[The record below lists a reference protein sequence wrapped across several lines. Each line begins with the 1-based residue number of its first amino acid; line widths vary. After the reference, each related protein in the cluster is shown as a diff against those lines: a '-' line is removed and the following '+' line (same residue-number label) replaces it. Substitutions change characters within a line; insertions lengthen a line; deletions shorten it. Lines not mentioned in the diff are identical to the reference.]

1 MKICKSVFFLI
12 ATIYTIFL
20 TSCACQGIKDP
31 IIRQANGTKLS
42 NPYTIYV
49 SDKMAVNHPV
59 TGYTK
64 KLLPVDNFYRYVPG
78 CYIACYSHNPQNSVY
93 GIGQNIYV
101 KGLVRVNGLYIGR
114 NCQPQ
119 GYFFKD
125 ISSISY
131 FSNLCQ
137 KRITA
142 CKNDSC
148 WAGGDT
154 GGWFGIR

>member
-1 MKICKSVFFLI
+1 MKIHKPFLI
-12 ATIYTIFL
+12 VIVYVFL
-20 TSCACQGIKDP
+20 LAGCACQGIKDP
-31 IIRQANGTKLS
+31 VIRQANGTKLS
-42 NPYTIYV
+42 NPY
-49 SDKMAVNHPV
+49 PV
-59 TGYTK
+59 YMNGAK
-64 KLLPVDNFYRYVPG
+64 KLLPVDNFYRYSPG
-78 CYIACYSHNPQNSVY
+78 CYIACYSHDAQNSVY
-93 GIGQNIYV
+93 GVGQNIYV

-125 ISSISY
+125 ISTIDY

-137 KRITA
+137 KRITT
-142 CKNDSC
+142 CKNDNC